1 MARRKLKH
9 FEEMKKWTHVLEPAF
24 GKASDLPG
32 TWGGKVILELGCGN
46 GDYTL
51 QLAQRFPGKTVVG
64 VDIKG
69 SRLWHGAKKAFELG
83 LKNARFLRVRIE
95 DLADHFAEAE
105 IDEIWIPFPDPH
117 PTLGNAKRRL
127 TSPRFL
133 GMYRRLLKRRGV
145 LHLKT
150 DNEALFL
157 YTLEI
162 LPGEGFKVKEVVEDL
177 PVGEIQTFYERKYRK
192 LERSIHY
199 LKAMLRPR

>member
-95 DLADHFAEAE
+95 D
-105 IDEIWIPFPDPH
+105 WR
-117 PTLGNAKRRL
+117 T
-127 TSPRFL
+127 
-133 GMYRRLLKRRGV
+133 
-145 LHLKT
+145 
-150 DNEALFL
+150 
-157 YTLEI
+157 I
-162 LPGEGFKVKEVVEDL
+162 LPRPKSMRFGFL
-177 PVGEIQTFYERKYRK
+177 FRIRILRW
-192 LERSIHY
+192 
-199 LKAMLRPR
+199 AMPSGA